1 MRKSPRQ
8 HERGAPAKGPAER
21 EELRRRPGQRAV
33 FEHAIAFAK
42 IESAGPAITT
52 VGERLV
58 GQRGAL
64 GGGGRARGVV
74 ENRKGGGGAAS
85 PRARGRWLIAEPR
98 HQLVEVDG
106 LGSAGRDRRGGLIAE
121 SAVPEDQAWRD
132 VGQDAWKIGP
142 QHLGVERIDGR
153 TVAQDAK

>member
-42 IESAGPAITT
+42 IESAGPGITT
-52 VGERLV
+52 VSERPASP
-58 GQRGAL
+58 RDAL
-64 GGGGRARGVV
+64 GGGGRTRGVV
-74 ENRKGGGGAAS
+74 ENRKVVRAADA
-85 PRARGRWLIAEPR
+85 PRARGRGLIAKPR

-132 VGQDAWKIGP
+132 V
-142 QHLGVERIDGR
+142 
-153 TVAQDAK
+153 